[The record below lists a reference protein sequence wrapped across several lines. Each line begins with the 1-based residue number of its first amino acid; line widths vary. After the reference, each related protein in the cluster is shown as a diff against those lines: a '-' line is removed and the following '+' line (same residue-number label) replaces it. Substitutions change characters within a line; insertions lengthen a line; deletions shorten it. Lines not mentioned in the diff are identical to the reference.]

1 MCGPEHGAQS
11 GHLPKLLDNTKYI
24 CYYIY
29 TVNNDCNIKE
39 GHKMA
44 QSLKSKIRKLS
55 DQFNIDSIVE
65 TAVEVR
71 NELIDEQVWNNM
83 TAQQK
88 TDWFYDQCAKYN
100 LTTRQRGNHII
111 VNELPEIGKHDGTRA
126 YFTVFLPDEDAVR
139 GTGHDAWHLE
149 IGGAYIS
156 NNNGGIWTTS
166 HGLKGK
172 EKQIAE
178 VMRLHNLGE

>member
-1 MCGPEHGAQS
+1 
-11 GHLPKLLDNTKYI
+11 
-24 CYYIY
+24 
-29 TVNNDCNIKE
+29 
-39 GHKMA
+39 MA

-71 NELIDEQVWNNM
+71 NELLDEQVWNNM

-100 LTTRQRGNHII
+100 LTTRQRSNQII

-126 YFTVFLPDEDAVR
+126 YFTVFLPKELHEDGDR
-139 GTGHDAWHLE
+139 EIDWKLE
-149 IGGAYIS
+149 IGGAYIDPKK
-156 NNNGGIWTTS
+156 NGGIWYTAR
-166 HGLKGK
+166 GLKGK
-172 EKQIAE
+172 EQQIAE